1 MTKLERT
8 HPNIKKILDESGGVK
23 SPLTIGVG
31 ALAIGG
37 IGTMAIGPSVVNNAG
52 SLINKGIDAVTPGE
66 GGSAGTSS
74 WLAPTQWGQK

>member
-1 MTKLERT
+1 MV
-8 HPNIKKILDESGGVK
+8 GG
-23 SPLTIGVG
+23 T
-31 ALAIGG
+31 AI
-37 IGTMAIGPSVVNNAG
+37 TNAVVNNAG